1 VLKLP
6 LMNLFTMFRSS
17 GLLESFGVS
26 LSNGESRLSLGR
38 RHSISNSDLLDVQA
52 NALLGNYWEERRRE
66 ERRRFSTADLRNI
79 YLQKFPWISSSWQE
93 TNYLPSPHH
102 IRFSWLKSIISNWT
116 FRIYNPS
123 VLEDPK
129 LQFDCRSSS
138 NGGSQS
144 REWDIDAKGS
154 GWGIQV
160 HGIPREERGGTRVME
175 GGSVPFGHHHR
186 HSCSLRSP
194 ALRHSCLRLARR
206 YVMTTTTSVQTPWKH
221 SVPQSAFCSDRCL
234 SLGVVHHSTLDLF
247 ITSSSGIRF
256 SACHF
261 QGHEVLFAFLYST
274 ITTFFLA
281 TNNFL

>member
-1 VLKLP
+1 MVNLGCHWGGGTALVTLIC
-6 LMNLFTMFRSS
+6 LMCKRMHFWETI
-17 GLLESFGVS
+17 E
-26 LSNGESRLSLGR
+26 R
-38 RHSISNSDLLDVQA
+38 R
-52 NALLGNYWEERRRE
+52 GEERRGE
-66 ERRRFSTADLRNI
+66 DSVLPTLETSTFKNSLG
-79 YLQKFPWISSSWQE
+79 FSSSWQE
-93 TNYLPSPHH
+93 TNYLHRLIVSDSRGWSRSSQIGHLEFTIH
-102 IRFSWLKSIISNWT
+102 
-116 FRIYNPS
+116 S

-175 GGSVPFGHHHR
+175 GWSFPFGHHHR

-234 SLGVVHHSTLDLF
+234 SLDVVHHSRLDLF
-247 ITSSSGIRF
+247 ITWSSGIRF

-261 QGHEVLFAFLYST
+261 QGDHVLFAVLYST

-281 TNNFL
+281 TNKFL